1 MTRISSQFEKTRK
14 FSRPR
19 VLQPSQWGMSC
30 PSDSPEGEVCG
41 LVKDLV
47 LMPHITTDVEEE
59 LILRIATLLGVD
71 GENGVLLSC
80 SMVLQDIV
88 MSTGAEIYGPTSF
101 VAHIIVGITL
111 FPARFVAQFRKL
123 RRAGKINAKT
133 VNIASVGGRSCRPL
147 VIVEHM

>member
-1 MTRISSQFEKTRK
+1 
-14 FSRPR
+14 
-19 VLQPSQWGMSC
+19 
-30 PSDSPEGEVCG
+30 
-41 LVKDLV
+41 
-47 LMPHITTDVEEE
+47 MPHITTDVEEE